1 MRQAATP
8 VAIIVVCA
16 LLAAGCGGG
25 SHPASG
31 HRGGASRAPGARRTV
46 RLSITPA
53 AGTDTTPNRGITVT
67 AHGGKIT
74 DVTVQTAGD
83 PVTGTLNLAGSVW
96 RSTWALDVSRHYTVT
111 ATATGSSG
119 ETATRHVSFRTFTPR
134 STFTTEIING
144 YGQSYGVGMPIILY
158 FSRPIANRA
167 AVERALE
174 VRTSRPVV
182 GSWYWDG
189 HCRTA
194 PVCVYFRPRH
204 YWSPGT
210 QVSFI
215 GHLNG
220 VEAAT
225 GVFGHHTLTQKFTIG
240 SRLIVVVSTANH
252 YMNVYRDGTLFAH
265 WPISTGRPGD
275 DTPDGTYLTIE
286 RANPV
291 DMVGPGYNIQV
302 PWSVRITFSGDYL
315 HDAFWSVGEQGFT
328 NVSHGCVNMSPTDA
342 EIYYKMAVPGDPVTV
357 IGSPRPGTWDNGWTM
372 WFMPWR
378 RWLRGSALHEPVQA
392 GPSGSAFVSS
402 QASAKAVGPS
412 PRSAAG

>member
-1 MRQAATP
+1 LRQAATP

-182 GSWYWDG
+182 GS
-189 HCRTA
+189 
-194 PVCVYFRPRH
+194 
-204 YWSPGT
+204 
-210 QVSFI
+210 
-215 GHLNG
+215 
-220 VEAAT
+220 
-225 GVFGHHTLTQKFTIG
+225 
-240 SRLIVVVSTANH
+240 
-252 YMNVYRDGTLFAH
+252 
-265 WPISTGRPGD
+265 
-275 DTPDGTYLTIE
+275 
-286 RANPV
+286 
-291 DMVGPGYNIQV
+291 
-302 PWSVRITFSGDYL
+302 
-315 HDAFWSVGEQGFT
+315 
-328 NVSHGCVNMSPTDA
+328 
-342 EIYYKMAVPGDPVTV
+342 
-357 IGSPRPGTWDNGWTM
+357 
-372 WFMPWR
+372 
-378 RWLRGSALHEPVQA
+378 
-392 GPSGSAFVSS
+392 
-402 QASAKAVGPS
+402 
-412 PRSAAG
+412 